1 MLIFFRINI
10 GWEARPNLIQQS
22 LACLPEFIAFIFLRA
37 IFLISGVL
45 KMLNSA
51 NYDVVILGTG
61 PAGLQAAIH
70 AARKRVSVLVLGKE
84 TKSSLFHAHVENFC
98 CLFNVTG
105 EDMLSVGRQQAVS
118 FGAEMLEED
127 VLKVGPA
134 GAFFKIV
141 TESGLELQSKSLII
155 ATGTTRNKLGV
166 AGEKKLLGRGVSYCV
181 ECDANFYKGE
191 DVAVVGSASAA
202 VSGALT
208 MLDYAASVHLI
219 CGKPDVTEALKEQL
233 RISNV
238 IVHEDAKVKDI
249 IGQDKVEAIR
259 LEDGSD
265 ISVNGVFIELG
276 AKGIMELA
284 THLGVLLDDEMKY
297 IQTNKKMETNVA
309 GVFAAGDICGPP
321 WQMAK
326 AVGEGCVAGV
336 GAAGYAKKAGRKG

>member
-1 MLIFFRINI
+1 
-10 GWEARPNLIQQS
+10 
-22 LACLPEFIAFIFLRA
+22 
-37 IFLISGVL
+37 
-45 KMLNSA
+45 MLNSA

-70 AARKRVSVLVLGKE
+70 AARKKVSVLVLGKE
-84 TKSSLFHAHVENFC
+84 SKSSLFHAHVENFC
-98 CLFNVTG
+98 SLFNVTG
-105 EDMLSVGRQQAVS
+105 EDMLSVGRQQAVN

-141 TESGLELQSKSLII
+141 TESGLELLSKTLII

-208 MLDYAASVHLI
+208 MLDYAACVHLI
-219 CGKPDVTEALKEQL
+219 CGKPDVTAALKEQL
-233 RISNV
+233 RNSNV

-249 IGQDKVEAIR
+249 IGIDKVEAIR

-265 ISVNGVFIELG
+265 ISVKGVFIELG

-284 THLGVLLDDEMKY
+284 THLGVLLNDEMKY

-309 GVFAAGDICGPP
+309 GVYAAGDICGPP

-326 AVGEGCVAGV
+326 AVGEGCVAGI

>member
-1 MLIFFRINI
+1 
-10 GWEARPNLIQQS
+10 
-22 LACLPEFIAFIFLRA
+22 
-37 IFLISGVL
+37 
-45 KMLNSA
+45 MLNSA

-70 AARKRVSVLVLGKE
+70 AARKKASVLVLGKE

-98 CLFNVTG
+98 CLFNVSG
-105 EDMLSVGRQQAVS
+105 EDMLSVGRQQAMT
-118 FGAEMLEED
+118 FGAEMLAED
-127 VLKVGPA
+127 VLKVGPD
-134 GAFFKIV
+134 GAVYKIT
-141 TESGLELQSKSLII
+141 TESGVVLQSKSLVI

-166 AGEKKLLGRGVSYCV
+166 TGEKELLGRGVSYCV

-191 DVAVVGSASAA
+191 DVAVIGSASAA

-208 MLDYAASVHLI
+208 MLDYAESVHLI
-219 CGKPDVTEALKEQL
+219 CGKPDVTKSLEEQL
-233 RISNV
+233 NNSNV
-238 IVHEDAKVKDI
+238 IVHENAKVKDI
-249 IGQDKVEAIR
+249 IGQDSVEAIS
-259 LEDGSD
+259 LEDGST
-265 ISVNGVFIELG
+265 ISVKGVFIELG

-326 AVGEGCVAGV
+326 AVGEGCVAGI
-336 GAAGYAKKAGRKG
+336 GAAGYAKKVGKGEH

>member
-1 MLIFFRINI
+1 
-10 GWEARPNLIQQS
+10 
-22 LACLPEFIAFIFLRA
+22 
-37 IFLISGVL
+37 
-45 KMLNSA
+45 MLNSA
-51 NYDVVILGTG
+51 KYDVVILGTG

-98 CLFNVTG
+98 SLFNVTG

-118 FGAEMLEED
+118 FGAEMFEED

-141 TESGLELQSKSLII
+141 TESGLGLQSKSLII

-249 IGQDKVEAIR
+249 IGQDNVEAIR

-284 THLGVLLDDEMKY
+284 THLGVLLDDEMKH

-326 AVGEGCVAGV
+326 AVGEGCVAGI

>member
-1 MLIFFRINI
+1 M
-10 GWEARPNLIQQS
+10 PNKAS
-22 LACLPEFIAFIFLRA
+22 
-37 IFLISGVL
+37 
-45 KMLNSA
+45 
-51 NYDVVILGTG
+51 YDVVILGTG

-70 AARKRVSVLVLGKE
+70 AARKKVSVLVLGKE

-98 CLFNVTG
+98 CLFNVAG
-105 EDMLSVGRQQAVS
+105 EDMLNVGRQQAVN

-127 VLKVGPA
+127 VLKVGPD
-134 GAFFKIV
+134 GEFYNVVI
-141 TESGLELQSKSLII
+141 ESGFEFQSKSLII

-166 AGEKKLLGRGVSYCV
+166 SGEKELLGRGVSYCV

-208 MLDYAASVHLI
+208 MLDYAGSVHLI
-219 CGKPDVTEALKEQL
+219 CDKPDVTEALKAQL
-233 RISNV
+233 RNSHV
-238 IVHEDAKVKDI
+238 IVHEDAKIRDI
-249 IGQDKVEAIR
+249 IGQGSVEAIS
-259 LEDGSD
+259 LEDGST
-265 ISVNGVFIELG
+265 ISVKGVFIELG

-284 THLGVLLDDEMKY
+284 THLGVQLDDEMKY

-326 AVGEGCVAGV
+326 AVGEGCVAGI
-336 GAAGYAKKAGRKG
+336 GAAGYAKKLGKRG

>member
-1 MLIFFRINI
+1 MLKS
-10 GWEARPNLIQQS
+10 E
-22 LACLPEFIAFIFLRA
+22 
-37 IFLISGVL
+37 
-45 KMLNSA
+45 

-70 AARKRVSVLVLGKE
+70 AARRKVSVLVMGKE
-84 TKSSLFHAHVENFC
+84 MKSSLFHAHVENFC

-105 EDMLSVGRQQAVS
+105 EDMLSIGRQQAVN
-118 FGAEMLEED
+118 FGSEMIEED
-127 VLKVGPA
+127 VLRIRPDEGL
-134 GAFFKIV
+134 FKIV
-141 TESGLELQSKSLII
+141 TESGHELQSKSLII

-166 AGEKKLLGRGVSYCV
+166 AGEKELLGRGVSYCV
-181 ECDANFYKGE
+181 ECDANFYRGE

-208 MLDYAASVHLI
+208 MLDYAGSVHLVRD
-219 CGKPDVTEALKEQL
+219 KPDVTDALEDQL
-233 RISNV
+233 RSSGV
-238 IVHEDAKVKDI
+238 IVHEDAKVKNI
-249 IGQDKVEAIR
+249 IGQDSVEAIS
-259 LEDGSD
+259 LEDGSI
-265 ISVNGVFIELG
+265 ISVKGVFIELG

-326 AVGEGCVAGV
+326 AVGEGCVAGI
-336 GAAGYAKKAGRKG
+336 GAASYAKKVR